1 MSKQVEITG
10 YSDKIGARNWRR
22 AEITLARGTKCEV
35 VRDDRGPFGGGTV
48 TVRVRTPNAYGAMEE
63 LIATLNASVLRDVR

>member
-1 MSKQVEITG
+1 MSKQVEIKG
-10 YSDKIGARNWRR
+10 YSVKIGARDWRGD
-22 AEITLARGTKCEV
+22 EITVAHGTKCEV

-63 LIATLNASVLRDVR
+63 HIATLDAFVLRDVR